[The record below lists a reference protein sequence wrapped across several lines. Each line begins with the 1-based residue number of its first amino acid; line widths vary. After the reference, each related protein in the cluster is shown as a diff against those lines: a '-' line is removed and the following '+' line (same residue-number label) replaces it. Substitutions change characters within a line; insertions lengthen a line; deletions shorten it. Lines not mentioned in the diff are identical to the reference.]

1 MPLPTR
7 AEAWA
12 LMCEWVQADSLRKHM
27 LAVEAAMRAYA
38 VKFGEDEAL
47 WGVTGL
53 VHDLDFERFPHMDD
67 QADGHP
73 RTELRLF
80 RALDWPPELIHA
92 VEGHATYLGVPRVSR
107 LDKTLLAVDELTGL
121 IMAVGYVR
129 PSKSLHDVEVKSV
142 KKKWKDKAFA
152 AAISRPEIEHYT
164 ADLGQPLD
172 EHIQTVLSAL
182 QGIAAELGLG

>member
-12 LMCEWVQADSLRKHM
+12 LVCEWVQADSLRKHM
-27 LAVEAAMRAYA
+27 LAVEAGLRAYA
-38 VKFGEDEAL
+38 RKYGEDEAL

-53 VHDLDFERFPHMDD
+53 VHDLDFERFPNMDD
-67 QADGHP
+67 LVDGHP

-92 VEGHATYLGVPRVSR
+92 VEAHATYLGVPSVSR
-107 LDKTLLAVDELTGL
+107 LDKALLSVDELTGL

-129 PSKSLHDVEVKSV
+129 PSKSLADVEVRSV
-142 KKKWKDKAFA
+142 KKKWKDKAFT
-152 AAISRPEIEHYT
+152 AAINRQEIEHYT
-164 ADLGQPLD
+164 AALGEPLD
-172 EHIQTVLSAL
+172 EHIQTVLTAL
-182 QGIAAELGLG
+182 QGIAADLGLG

>member
-12 LMCEWVQADSLRKHM
+12 LVCEWVQADSLRKHM
-27 LAVEAAMRAYA
+27 LAVEAGLRAYA
-38 VKFGEDEAL
+38 RKYGEDEAL
-47 WGVTGL
+47 WGVSGL
-53 VHDLDFERFPHMDD
+53 VHDLDFERFPNMDD
-67 QADGHP
+67 LVDGHP

-80 RALDWPPELIHA
+80 RTLDWPPALIHA
-92 VEGHATYLGVPRVSR
+92 VEAHATYLGVPSVSR
-107 LDKTLLAVDELTGL
+107 LDKALLAVDELTGL

-129 PSKSLHDVEVKSV
+129 PSKSLADVEVKSV
-142 KKKWKDKAFA
+142 KKKWKDKAFT
-152 AAISRPEIEHYT
+152 AAINRQEIEHYT
-164 ADLGQPLD
+164 AALGEPLD